1 MTERVFPIA
10 VDLDSAVP
18 IYAQVDRQVRVLLA
32 RAYWRAGDQLPSV
45 RELAVRL
52 RINPLTVV
60 KVYRLLRD
68 DGLVTTR
75 PGAGIFVSEK
85 PAPKSRDRVRI
96 ARESLER
103 AVEEA
108 ASLGL
113 EEEAIR
119 EAFESSMAEIRKRVA
134 PVSRRD

>member
-1 MTERVFPIA
+1 MSERAFPIA

-18 IYAQVDRQVRVLLA
+18 IYAQVERQVKVLLA
-32 RAYWRAGDQLPSV
+32 RGYWRAGDQLPSV

-60 KVYRLLRD
+60 KVYRILRD
-68 DGLVTTR
+68 DGLVTAR
-75 PGAGIFVSEK
+75 PGAGIYVSDK
-85 PAPKSRDRVRI
+85 PAAKSRDRVRI
-96 ARESLER
+96 AKETLQR

-108 ASLGL
+108 SSLGL

-119 EAFESSMAEIRKRVA
+119 EAFDAAMESIRKRVA
-134 PVSRRD
+134 T

>member
-1 MTERVFPIA
+1 MSERTFPIV

-18 IYAQVDRQVRVLLA
+18 IYAQVERQVKVLLA
-32 RAYWRAGDQLPSV
+32 RGYWRAGDQLPSV

-60 KVYRLLRD
+60 KVYRILRD
-68 DGLVTTR
+68 DGLVTAR
-75 PGAGIFVSEK
+75 PGAGIFVSDK
-85 PAPKSRDRVRI
+85 PAAKSRDRVRI
-96 ARESLER
+96 AKETLQR

-108 ASLGL
+108 SSLGL

-119 EAFESSMAEIRKRVA
+119 EAFDGAMETIRRRVA
-134 PVSRRD
+134 SSQ

>member
-1 MTERVFPIA
+1 MTERVFPID

-18 IYAQVDRQVRVLLA
+18 IYAQVERQARVLLA
-32 RAYWRAGDQLPSV
+32 RGYWRAGDQLPSV

-85 PAPKSRDRVRI
+85 PAAKTRDRVRI

-119 EAFESSMAEIRKRVA
+119 EAFEASLTAMRKKVT
-134 PVSRRD
+134 S